1 MHRVGPSSRASGAAG
16 RRFRVDRGRRSG
28 LAEVDA
34 EVDVA
39 PDSTR
44 PPDPARLPRGV
55 PFFAVIAV
63 AVLVLLVGGA
73 GGAYQGKLSEV
84 QKNDNSSYLPAS
96 AESTRAAGEAAA
108 FNPAQVIPGFCADG
122 AAAWAGGCGRR
133 CGSSGG
139 SAPCRAHLPDRW
151 NRDGRVS
158 GSARVR
164 DVGARRHLGGLVR
177 RFAPGPVAA
186 SAVDHRGGPLR
197 RIGSSGRGDPA
208 RDGET
213 PRPATRS
220 DDVDRAVLG
229 RAGPSTNEQRA
240 RSDPA
245 LEAPDAG
252 GGVP

>member
-1 MHRVGPSSRASGAAG
+1 MWLQEPSCSSPGPCPPSKPPSPACRAASPQVRKSRPDFAGPLPWTLIEGSTLRCALPDEPRRVI
-16 RRFRVDRGRRSG
+16 RV
-28 LAEVDA
+28 AEIHT
-34 EVDVA
+34 A
-39 PDSTR
+39 PDST
-44 PPDPARLPRGV
+44 PPPAPTLEPRLPRGV

-108 FNPAQVIPGFCADG
+108 FNPAQLIPGFCADG

-197 RIGSSGRGDPA
+197 RIGSSGRGD
-208 RDGET
+208 
-213 PRPATRS
+213 
-220 DDVDRAVLG
+220 
-229 RAGPSTNEQRA
+229 
-240 RSDPA
+240 
-245 LEAPDAG
+245 
-252 GGVP
+252 